1 MIINGIELEL
11 DLMDADV
18 ADQIEVSLNKLNKQ
32 AEVGESLGDVIRF
45 QCGVINEFFD
55 ELFGSGASDAI
66 FQGKMNLR
74 KSLEAFGIVV
84 EEIQKTKESMNN
96 LKSEYIPQLITEEQK
111 FTPITTP
118 ATKKKFKI
126 K

>member
-18 ADQIEVSLNKLNKQ
+18 ADQLEVSLNKLNKQ

-96 LKSEYIPQLITEEQK
+96 LKSEYIPQLITEKQK